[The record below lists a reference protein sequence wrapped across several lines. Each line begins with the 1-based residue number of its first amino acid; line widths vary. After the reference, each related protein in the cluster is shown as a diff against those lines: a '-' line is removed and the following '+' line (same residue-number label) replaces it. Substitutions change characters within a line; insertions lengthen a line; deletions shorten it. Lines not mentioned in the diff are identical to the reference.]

1 MDRLE
6 DRTPV
11 AVIGGGYAG
20 CAAAVTLAAAGVRC
34 IVYEAAPTL
43 GGRARRVVKDGLA
56 LDNGQHLLLGAYRS
70 TLAIVQQV
78 APSAHSVRRLPL
90 AIVPFAAQRGAALS
104 LVTRPAP
111 GRLGLALGLCT
122 ARGLTFG
129 ERGAS
134 VAWLRALERDRFARP
149 AGETVAALLAPLPDR
164 VRTQLWE
171 PLCLA
176 ALNTPPALASAQV
189 FANVLRAA
197 FAGTGSDADFV
208 LPAVD
213 LSTLFPDAAAD
224 FVRARGGAIETGRI
238 ARVAGTEASIV
249 IGETTT
255 PVAATIVAVGP
266 HRLAAAMTSE
276 ALART
281 PALAATV
288 RRVQDLTYE
297 PLVTVW
303 LGYAERVALPYPI
316 ARLDDAPGQ
325 WVVERSDVL
334 AAAPGAPHMAQLL
347 AVVISASDGNGSIA
361 RSDLACAVDA
371 QLRRLRP
378 GLPDLVWSWTVV
390 EKRATYACTPTRPIP
405 AAPRLAAGIYL
416 AGDYAYPE
424 FPATI
429 EAAVRS
435 GIAAAHAVLTDRGI
449 A

>member
-1 MDRLE
+1 M
-6 DRTPV
+6 
-11 AVIGGGYAG
+11 IGGGYAG

-78 APSAHSVRRLPL
+78 APSAHPVRRLPL

-134 VAWLRALERDRFARP
+134 VAWLRALERDGFARP

-164 VRTQLWE
+164 VRAGLWE

-213 LSTLFPDAAAD
+213 LSTLFPDAAAK
-224 FVRARGGAIETGRI
+224 FVRARGGTIETGRT
-238 ARVAGTEASIV
+238 ARVAGAAGTAASIV
-249 IGETTT
+249 IGQTTI
-255 PVAATIVAVGP
+255 PVAAAIVAVGP
-266 HRLAAAMTSE
+266 HRLATAMTSE

-288 RRVQDLTYE
+288 RRMQDLTYE

-334 AAAPGAPHMAQLL
+334 PAAPGAPHMAQLL
-347 AVVISASDGNGSIA
+347 AVVISASDGNGPIA
-361 RSDLACAVDA
+361 RGDLARVVDA

-435 GIAAAHAVLTDRGI
+435 GIAAAHALLADRGT